1 MHPEENQPSF
11 FAKHK
16 FTLISLFIILLAAI
30 PLLLLSNSAS
40 KKQAPNMHEATSN
53 PSPTT
58 APLTTN
64 NVQPT
69 LTQADN
75 TMQTTL
81 NQMDTDLKAA
91 ASVDT
96 SQDSTSGL

>member
-1 MHPEENQPSF
+1 
-11 FAKHK
+11 
-16 FTLISLFIILLAAI
+16 
-30 PLLLLSNSAS
+30 
-40 KKQAPNMHEATSN
+40 MHEATSN